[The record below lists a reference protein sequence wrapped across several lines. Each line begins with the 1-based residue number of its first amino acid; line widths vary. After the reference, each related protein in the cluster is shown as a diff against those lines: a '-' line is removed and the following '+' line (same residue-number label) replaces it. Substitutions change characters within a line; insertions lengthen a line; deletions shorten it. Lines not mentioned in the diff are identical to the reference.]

1 MPRRPVGSPVIA
13 LCVALFGLAALD
25 TAAGADSAAV
35 PATPLG
41 GLPAAIASHITELA
55 TEPKPT
61 IRGDALAAY
70 VIIDNFYSRR
80 GFAPAWTDPTRAQ
93 ALISAVRD
101 SVEDGLEPADYHY
114 SSLVSLS
121 QEVAQPTATDSQ
133 RAEFDLL
140 MTDAAVRLGYH
151 LWFGKVD
158 PVSFDSGWNLSR
170 RVPGLDPAVEIERAL
185 ATPDLAA
192 TIRAQRPTLRLYTDM
207 RRELARYREI
217 AARGGWEA
225 IPAGPTLKAGNS
237 DARVPLLRAR
247 LAATGDLPDAT
258 LAAGQDPQFFDA
270 ALAQALRAFQSRTG
284 VTADGAVGPGTL
296 AELNF
301 PVEDRIRQ
309 LRINLDRGRVLLYDL
324 PAEFVVVNIASQQVY
339 YVRDQQIA
347 WTSRAQVGK
356 QYRQT
361 PEYRSAI
368 NYLVINPTWTV
379 PPGII
384 RNDILPAAKRDPSS
398 ITRKGLKV
406 IDSSG
411 RELLPASVN
420 WQKYNSGN
428 IPYTLRQDPGPT
440 NALGLVKF
448 MFPNPYAVYL
458 HDTPSRSLFET
469 EQRTTSSG
477 CVRVERPFE
486 LAELLLND
494 PVKWNRTELDR
505 AVATGKLQNITL
517 QKRVPVLLVYWTA
530 WADAQGVVQFRRD
543 IYGRD
548 EKWARA
554 LEEPF
559 RFRTQAL

>member
-1 MPRRPVGSPVIA
+1 MSPVAGRNAVRA
-13 LCVALFGLAALD
+13 LLLALSIGA
-25 TAAGADSAAV
+25 AAGPIAAAAP
-35 PATPLG
+35 PAAAIQP
-41 GLPAAIASHITELA
+41 GLPAAIAAQITELA
-55 TEPKPT
+55 TEKAPA
-61 IRGDALAAY
+61 IRDNALAAY
-70 VIIDNFYSRR
+70 VVIDNFYSRR
-80 GFAPAWTDPTRAQ
+80 SFEPAWTDTARAQ
-93 ALISAVRD
+93 ALIAAVRD
-101 SVEDGLEPADYHY
+101 SVEDGLDPADYHY
-114 SSLVSLS
+114 ASLVGLAR
-121 QEVAQPTATDSQ
+121 EVAQATATDTQ

-158 PVSFDSGWNLSR
+158 PVSFDSGWNLAR

-185 ATPDLAA
+185 ASPDLAA
-192 TIRAQRPTLRLYTDM
+192 TIRAQRPGLPLYTALK
-207 RRELARYREI
+207 RELARYRDI

-225 IPAGPTLKAGNS
+225 IPSGTTLKVGDS

-247 LAATGDLPDAT
+247 LSATGDLADAT
-258 LAAGQDPQFFDA
+258 LPAGQEPEFFDA
-270 ALAQALRAFQSRTG
+270 ALAQAVRAFQSRTG
-284 VTADGAVGPGTL
+284 LTPDGAVGPGTL
-296 AELNF
+296 AELN
-301 PVEDRIRQ
+301 VSVADRILL
-309 LRINLDRGRVLLYDL
+309 LRINLDRGRLLLYDL
-324 PAEFVVVNIASQQVY
+324 PPEFVVVNIASQQVN
-339 YVRDQQIA
+339 YVRNEQIV

-384 RNDILPAAKRDPSS
+384 RNDILPAAKRDPNS

-406 IDSSG
+406 LDASG
-411 RELLPASVN
+411 RELAPSAVDWKRYS
-420 WQKYNSGN
+420 SGN

-440 NALGLVKF
+440 NSLGLVKF

-458 HDTPSRSLFET
+458 HDTPSRSLFEN

-477 CVRVERPFE
+477 CVRIERPFE

-494 PVKWNRTELDR
+494 PAKWNRAELDR
-505 AVATGKLQNITL
+505 AVATGKLQNVTL

-530 WADAQGVVQFRRD
+530 WVDANGVVQFRRD

-554 LEEPF
+554 LREPF
-559 RFRTQAL
+559 RFRAEPLG